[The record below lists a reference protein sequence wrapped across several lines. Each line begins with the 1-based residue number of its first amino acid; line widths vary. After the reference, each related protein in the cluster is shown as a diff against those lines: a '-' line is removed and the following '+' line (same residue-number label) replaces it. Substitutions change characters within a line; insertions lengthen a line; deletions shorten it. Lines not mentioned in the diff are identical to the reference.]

1 MSHAP
6 IQSWCFPASLN
17 LDTIVRTCGATEP
30 SLRRIIAMSLTTCW
44 EQQMVIAAS
53 LTSINTQRRWISK
66 SVLEGRITF
75 FLNFVGER
83 LTVTL
88 QWRDVRHS
96 SLPGGH
102 GHAHTDLRGHWAQLH
117 QHPGTADT
125 VLCSLWANIG
135 VKSDDVIN

>member
-75 FLNFVGER
+75 FLDFVGER
-83 LTVTL
+83 LTVITL
-88 QWRDVRHS
+88 Q
-96 SLPGGH
+96 
-102 GHAHTDLRGHWAQLH
+102 
-117 QHPGTADT
+117 
-125 VLCSLWANIG
+125 
-135 VKSDDVIN
+135 